1 MWDLWKTQYRD
12 NLLLWNKQTNM
23 DGHWNQRIWSK
34 CTLFH
39 KFSVTYSFRFQVS
52 YLKSGYK
59 FLSSNTHGKYRFP
72 FHKLLSEI
80 SWNTIRITTFPA
92 CNRHSPRICVSKY
105 EAKPLLPPTNDW
117 VILLLG
123 ISSYLNTPA
132 EAHTFLL
139 CGSSWLLH
147 FLILGMNLEAT
158 FDDLKSKT
166 MKDQPDQKPNGEK
179 AKGTRDGECV

>member
-39 KFSVTYSFRFQVS
+39 KFSVTYSFRFQIS